1 MALWVVVHHTSPR
14 GIGPLQIGKYG
25 YFAVDVFFILSGF
38 VLAHSHASHF
48 DRLSWPRAISFW
60 NLRLWRVYPLY
71 LASVLLSIAVFRL
84 VNQDW
89 PEPLRVLESLAIL
102 DIWARPG
109 IGLNGPAWSLGV
121 EVIGYLLFP
130 LIVCAMGRLSPGR
143 LWAALAAVTLGS
155 IAYVAWIGGGW
166 HHLSGV
172 PAVVRMAT
180 EFGIGCLLFALRPRA
195 PAWLHRRADLAVF
208 VASAGFLGVLLAGL
222 PLLALPF
229 LVLLV
234 YGVASEGRWTT
245 LLLGSRPALFLGR
258 ISFALYITHQLVQIV
273 VVEVMGKS
281 HSLPMKAAGSAVVIV
296 ASIGLAMVLCLKIE
310 EPIRRWVRGGDTGA
324 APGGRPASVAV

>member
-1 MALWVVVHHTSPR
+1 M
-14 GIGPLQIGKYG
+14 
-25 YFAVDVFFILSGF
+25 FFILSGF
-38 VLAHSHASHF
+38 VLAHSHARHF
-48 DRLSWPRAISFW
+48 DRLSWSGAISFW
-60 NLRLWRVYPLY
+60 KLRWWRVYPLY
-71 LASVLLSIAVFRL
+71 FASVLLSIVVFRL

-89 PEPLRVLESLAIL
+89 PEPLRVLESVLIL

-121 EVIGYLLFP
+121 EWIGYLLFP
-130 LIVCAMGRLSPGR
+130 LIVCAMRRLGPGRLS
-143 LWAALAAVTLGS
+143 AALAGLTAGS

-180 EFGIGCLLFALRPRA
+180 EFGIGCLLFASRPWV
-195 PAWLHRRADLAVF
+195 PAWARRRADLAVV

-229 LVLLV
+229 LILLV
-234 YGVASEGRWTT
+234 YGVASDGPWTGR
-245 LLLGSRPALFLGR
+245 LLGNRPALFLGR

-273 VVEVMGKS
+273 VVEAMGKS
-281 HSLPMKAAGSAVVIV
+281 HSLPMKAAGSAIV
-296 ASIGLAMVLCLKIE
+296 LVGSIGLATVLCLTFE
-310 EPIRRWVRGGDTGA
+310 EPLRRRGRGGATNAAAGGA
-324 APGGRPASVAV
+324 PTSVAV